1 MITARVYR
9 RGDAGST
16 PVEPDGIA
24 SARGGD
30 GTLLLVDVAVPT
42 SAELDLLSVALPLH
56 PLTVDDLRNSNQR
69 TKLDRYADHFHVAVH
84 PVVAHVDG
92 VSIFETDLVFG
103 QDWLLVVRQ
112 RGLRGEDPPD
122 LATEIGRFERARREP
137 GVDDLGCALWAI
149 LDVLVDQ
156 YFTIAD
162 HVDER
167 LDAIEGVVFGSEQRD
182 ETPQELF
189 VLRRSLV
196 RFRRAAVPMREVLG
210 EMIRHEVEWLG
221 DDSVTRLQD
230 VYDHTLRVS
239 DVIDSQRD
247 LLTGLLDAHLAI
259 VSNRMSDVMKK
270 TSSWGALILVPSL
283 IAGIYGMN
291 FHNMLLQEANWGYP
305 VLMLIMAAVTVGLYL
320 FFRRR
325 RWL

>member
-1 MITARVYR
+1 MITARAYR
-9 RGDAGST
+9 RGDPEST
-16 PVEPDGIA
+16 PVDPERIGA
-24 SARGGD
+24 ARGGD
-30 GTLLLVDVAVPT
+30 GTLLLVDVDVPT
-42 SAELDLLSVALPLH
+42 PAELDLLSGVLPLH

-84 PVVAHVDG
+84 PAIAHANG
-92 VSIFETDLVFG
+92 VSVFETDLVFG
-103 QDWLLVVRQ
+103 EDWLLVVRQ

-122 LATEIGRFERARREP
+122 LATELARFERARREP
-137 GVDDLGCALWAI
+137 GADDLGCALWAI
-149 LDVLVDQ
+149 LDVLVDE
-156 YFTIAD
+156 YFTVTD

-167 LDAIEGVVFGSEQRD
+167 LDAIEGVVFGSERRD

-196 RFRRAAVPMREVLG
+196 RFRRAAVPLREVLG

-221 DDSVTRLQD
+221 NDSVTRLQD
-230 VYDHTLRVS
+230 VYDHTLRVA
-239 DVIDSQRD
+239 DLIDSQRD

-291 FHNMLLQEANWGYP
+291 FHNMFLQEIRWGYP
-305 VLMLIMAAVTVGLYL
+305 VMMLFMAAVTVGLYL